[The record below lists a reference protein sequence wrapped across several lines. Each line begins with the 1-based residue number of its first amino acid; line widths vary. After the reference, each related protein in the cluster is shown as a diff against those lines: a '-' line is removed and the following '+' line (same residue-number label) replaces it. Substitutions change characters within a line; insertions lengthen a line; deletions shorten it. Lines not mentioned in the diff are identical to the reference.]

1 MIRARPVIIC
11 PVTQGM
17 IGACINWHHIF
28 SFILATFYNTLCT
41 KNMPKYPEIFLPLGM
56 VILLP
61 LIRTII
67 GSLFRILLQALSC
80 NERIMDFRVLLWRLP
95 VEPSAHSSTFW
106 ALAFTSR
113 NRENDVLRLTGR
125 TSIKSSNIMESE
137 F

>member
-1 MIRARPVIIC
+1 MC

-17 IGACINWHHIF
+17 IGTCINWHRIF
-28 SFILATFYNTLCT
+28 SFILVTFNSTLCI

-80 NERIMDFRVLLWRLP
+80 NEKIMDFRVSL
-95 VEPSAHSSTFW
+95 
-106 ALAFTSR
+106 
-113 NRENDVLRLTGR
+113 
-125 TSIKSSNIMESE
+125 
-137 F
+137 